1 MTALIHVH
9 TTASDGRAAPLTIAR
24 LAARAGVRVV
34 LLTDHDRL
42 SPGAGWHHGV
52 LLISGQELSPRHN
65 HILLAGLE
73 RPLPKQRGDGQNG
86 DPQKSLAQAARRGAW
101 AALAHPL
108 DPAIPLFASSRAFV
122 TLDFRHLDCPG
133 LELWNAMSAFK
144 QDLDR
149 PLKGLARLVMP
160 RTFLAGPHPL
170 LLALWDS
177 QGRQRAWAA
186 FAGADAHAFGSGRWW
201 LPWRVFSYRRHMRL
215 LTTGLWLERELSGQ
229 AGPDQ
234 ELVLSALT
242 QGRAYLALGRA
253 AGLECCLRPRQGPE
267 ELPGGQRAWEPG
279 LCLCARL
286 PGWGRARLIH
296 NGRLVAQRVGRRFS
310 WPLEAPGV
318 WRLEAQRWR
327 PPAGWRPWIYCN
339 PFYLR
344 ETA

>member
-1 MTALIHVH
+1 VTALIHVH

-24 LAARAGVRVV
+24 LAARAGVGVV
-34 LLTDHDRL
+34 ILTDHDRL

-73 RPLPKQRGDGQNG
+73 SPLPKQKGDGRHG
-86 DPQKSLAQAARRGAW
+86 DPRKSLAQAASRGAW

-144 QDLDR
+144 QDLGR

-177 QGRQRAWAA
+177 QGRGRPWAA

-201 LPWRVFSYRRHMRL
+201 LPWRIFSYRRHMKL
-215 LTTGLWLERELSGQ
+215 ITTGLWLEGELSGQ
-229 AGPDQ
+229 AGRD
-234 ELVLSALT
+234 EDMVLQALT
-242 QGRAYLALGRA
+242 NGRSYLALGRA
-253 AGLECCLRPRQGPE
+253 KGFQCRLQTPRGPE
-267 ELPGGQRAWEPG
+267 ELPGGESVFRPG
-279 LCLCARL
+279 SSLLARL

-296 NGRLVAQRVGRRFS
+296 NGRVKVQQVGRRFT
-310 WPLEAPGV
+310 WPLDAPGV
-318 WRLEAQRWR
+318 YRVEAQRWR
-327 PPAGWRPWIYCN
+327 APAGWRPWIFCN

-344 ETA
+344 QEA